1 MSDSDKKEDKYCMMI
16 DYLVDMQDDIF
27 ELARID
33 CCEVSMIFNKKY
45 IKEHCWKI
53 NTNVFGT
60 I

>member
-27 ELARID
+27 ELARIV

-45 IKEHCWKI
+45 IKEHC
-53 NTNVFGT
+53 
-60 I
+60 